1 MRIDESPFILAE
13 ILSGGLGGRQPPI
26 ETKGL
31 AKRIRIAG
39 HSTRPYRGA
48 MQTDRPLLGIALML
62 AFCAT
67 ATVADALA
75 KLLGGHVALIHLI
88 ALRFAFQAALLVP
101 LVLATGGRLVLTR
114 RMLALN
120 ALRTA
125 LQVAGIGCMYLAL
138 RYLPLANAIAIAY
151 VEPFLML
158 ILGHYILREE
168 VGPRRLI
175 ACAVGFAGTLLV
187 IKPSFA
193 EAGLPALLPL
203 AVAVIFA
210 AYMMVTR
217 QISRSADALSLQA
230 NSGLIASAVLIPLVL
245 IAPFGLPGPG
255 VLLSTPQPWL
265 LLAALGVTGT
275 FAHLLM
281 TWSLRFAPAA
291 TLAPVQYMEIP
302 FATLTGYLI
311 FRDFPDGLALGGI
324 ALTVASGLYIV
335 WRERMALVQAA

>member
-1 MRIDESPFILAE
+1 
-13 ILSGGLGGRQPPI
+13 
-26 ETKGL
+26 
-31 AKRIRIAG
+31 
-39 HSTRPYRGA
+39 
-48 MQTDRPLLGIALML
+48 MQHDRPLLGIALML

-75 KLLGGHVALIHLI
+75 KLLGGQVALIHLI
-88 ALRFAFQAALLVP
+88 TLRFAFQAALLTP
-101 LVLATGGRLVLTR
+101 IVLATGGTLVLPR
-114 RMLALN
+114 RALALN

-125 LQVAGIGCMYLAL
+125 LQVGGIGCMYLAL
-138 RYLPLANAIAIAY
+138 RFLPLANAIAIAY

-158 ILGHYILREE
+158 ILGHYILRED
-168 VGPRRLI
+168 VGPRRMI
-175 ACAVGFAGTLLV
+175 ACVVGFVGTLLV

-217 QISRSADALSLQA
+217 QISRSADAMSLQA
-230 NSGLIASAVLIPLVL
+230 NSGLIASVVLIPLAL
-245 IAPFGLPGPG
+245 AAPFGLPGLG
-255 VLLSTPQPWL
+255 ATLALPQPWL
-265 LLAALGVTGT
+265 LLVALGITGT

-281 TWSLRFAPAA
+281 TWSLRFAPAS

-302 FATLTGYLI
+302 FATLTGYLV

-324 ALTVASGLYIV
+324 ALTVAAGLYIV
-335 WRERMALVQAA
+335 WRERMALAQPA